1 MPDEIVHTE
10 FNQETSQIESH
21 DDHSKQTEELI
32 KKINNRINK
41 TNDDFSN
48 KYNCILDEISKIK
61 SELSEFMDEKFST
74 IKDNLDSSIENKF
87 IKELNDINEENNR
100 INSEL
105 CNKIERLSS
114 SLKEHIESLLSQ
126 AIQKISS
133 EMNLKNVELDN
144 HTKEVKSTITS
155 FINTQT
161 TNIESVLQQF
171 EDKFTTHQDERL
183 NEFSNLKTQIS
194 SLLPQASAVG
204 ISKAYADAK
213 NAHESSMKW
222 YRKAYILT
230 VICMLLLPFLAY
242 RFGLITDFFEL
253 NNKEIGIQKF
263 IFSAIR
269 LAALELPLLWIANL
283 MAKKIQQHQRI
294 HEEYVHKYTAA
305 MTFVGMSKEAK
316 ENTKIFGEDHI
327 KKLTEGFRDAVY
339 MNPSKTLDREVKADS
354 PLEMVSSLVK
364 DVGSEAVK
372 TMVENTKK

>member
-10 FNQETSQIESH
+10 FNQETSQIERH
-21 DDHSKQTEELI
+21 DDHCIQTEELI
-32 KKINNRINK
+32 KKINNRINA

-61 SELSEFMDEKFST
+61 SELSKYIDEKFST
-74 IKDNLDSSIENKF
+74 IKDNLDTSIENKF
-87 IKELNDINEENNR
+87 IKELNDLNVENNR

-105 CNKIERLSS
+105 CSKFENLTS
-114 SLKEHIESLLSQ
+114 SLKNNIDSSLNQ

-155 FINTQT
+155 FINTQS

-171 EDKFTTHQDERL
+171 EDKFTNHQDERL

-213 NAHESSMKW
+213 NAHESSMRW
-222 YRKAYILT
+222 YRKAYIFT
-230 VICMLLLPFLAY
+230 VICMLLLPVAAY
-242 RFGLITDFFEL
+242 YSGFITDFFEL

-372 TMVENTKK
+372 TMVDNTKK